1 VREAVERTL
10 AEPGAAVVV
19 SARSK
24 LAYQGMELRL
34 EGEVDFGTDRCR
46 LDGPAGAVVCD
57 GPVQFSQLADGRWA
71 RQGEPGRWSNVHPRW
86 GLELLAHCT
95 STVRE
100 TSPGRFAVDFD
111 PVRAAAITHAGMAPE
126 WAAGGSADLD
136 DAGRVRHIGVRLEAP
151 DAALDW
157 AIDFADFGPPAPIA
171 LPPETAVVELAA
183 HVAELRELG
192 DQPPG
197 A

>member
-1 VREAVERTL
+1 VKEAVERTL
-10 AEPGAAVVV
+10 AEAGASVVV

-24 LAYQGMELRL
+24 LAYEGMELRL
-34 EGEVDFGTDRCR
+34 EGDVDFATDRCR
-46 LDGPAGAVVCD
+46 LDGPTGAVVCD
-57 GPVQFSQLADGRWA
+57 GPVQYSQLPDGRWT

-95 STVRE
+95 ATVRE
-100 TSPGRFAVDFD
+100 TAPGRFAVAFD

-126 WAAGGSADLD
+126 WAAEGDAALD
-136 DAGRVRHIGVRLEAP
+136 DAGRVTQIGVRLEAP

-157 AIDFADFGPPAPIA
+157 RIAFTDFRGPGPIA
-171 LPPETAVVELAA
+171 LPPDEAVVELAA
-183 HVAELRELG
+183 HVDELRR
-192 DQPPG
+192 QAG

>member
-1 VREAVERTL
+1 VKEAVERTL

-24 LAYQGMELRL
+24 LTYEGMELRL
-34 EGEVDFGTDRCR
+34 EGHVDFATDRCR
-46 LDGPAGAVVCD
+46 LDGPTGAVVCD
-57 GPVQFSQLADGRWA
+57 GPLQYSQLNDGRWT

-86 GLELLAHCT
+86 GLELLARCT
-95 STVRE
+95 ATVRE
-100 TSPGRFAVDFD
+100 TAPGRFAIEFD

-126 WAAGGSADLD
+126 WAAEGEAGLD
-136 DAGRVRHIGVRLEAP
+136 DAGRVTHIGVRLEAP

-157 AIDFADFGPPAPIA
+157 GIAFADFGPPAPIV
-171 LPPETAVVELAA
+171 LPPAMAVVELGA
-183 HVAELRELG
+183 HVEELRRQ
-192 DQPPG
+192 DG